1 MSNSSDDNS
10 DNSYESTSSDDMVE
24 QSENLKLQGCILK
37 QYNILYELG
46 RGSCSIVWLVY
57 DTIKNDFYAMKVSD
71 PSEYSQALSE
81 IAFVKKLPSEPKVFN
96 NLIDYFIHKKNSIKY
111 VCSIWN
117 LHAINLDTLIRFKYN
132 DGLPFKIATM
142 IILQLCQALNI
153 LHNKL
158 KAFHGDIKTDN
169 ILIKGI
175 NSREKL
181 TTNIYLSN
189 YNKNQ
194 ENINRETEHKRT
206 TDLVLKSYN
215 KNIKLDDIDIEN
227 IKISLADFGTIC
239 EEHENYSNSFGT
251 RYYQA
256 PEIILGTNC
265 SYPVDIWALGCS
277 YYELLSGNILFD
289 PIKDSKY
296 SRDYYHLCL
305 INETCGDFPKEFLK
319 KITKCKNFFKNNNI
333 INYKK
338 KTDRMK
344 NKINN
349 CTVSDDE
356 KVIINNILSLCLI
369 INPSKRARIN
379 DLSNLFS

>member
-1 MSNSSDDNS
+1 MSSSEE
-10 DNSYESTSSDDMVE
+10 ESTSTDDMVE
-24 QSENLKLQGCILK
+24 QSENLKLQGTILK

-57 DTIKNDFYAMKVSD
+57 NTLDSEFYAMKVSD

-96 NLIDYFIHKKNSIKY
+96 NILDYFIHKENNMKY
-111 VCSIWN
+111 ACSVWN
-117 LHAINLDTLIRFKYN
+117 LHAINLDTLIRSKYV
-132 DGLPFKIATM
+132 DGLPFKVVNQ

-158 KAFHGDIKTDN
+158 KTFHGDIKTDN

-175 NSREKL
+175 NSRDKNMINL
-181 TTNIYLSN
+181 YLAN
-189 YNKNQ
+189 YNNLQNNK
-194 ENINRETEHKRT
+194 ENNREHNHKVATE
-206 TDLVLKSYN
+206 LILKSYN
-215 KNIKLDDIDIEN
+215 KKINLDEIDIQN

-239 EEHENYSNSFGT
+239 EEHENYTNSFGT

-277 YYELLSGNILFD
+277 YYELLSGNILFN

-305 INETCGDFPKEFLK
+305 INETCGTFPSDLLK
-319 KITKCKNFFKNNNI
+319 KITKCKHFFKNNNI

-338 KTDRMK
+338 TNDRMK
-344 NKINN
+344 NKIDN
-349 CTVSDDE
+349 CTVSDNE
-356 KVIINNILSLCLI
+356 KVIMHNILSSCLNI
-369 INPSKRARIN
+369 HPNKRVKINELYSM
-379 DLSNLFS
+379 LSTL